1 LTLEELMFVVHVR
14 RDGLSPAEAKLREAE
29 IRVKLFG
36 KPVPVHAGV
45 AAAGEVRLGI
55 HYDVSGRPAIC
66 GAESAEYR
74 RFADGQIDGISVEPA
89 IRTKRAE

>member
-1 LTLEELMFVVHVR
+1 MR
-14 RDGLSPAEAKLREAE
+14 ASPLPEK
-29 IRVKLFG
+29 FG
-36 KPVPVHAGV
+36 WGV
-45 AAAGEVRLGI
+45 

-74 RFADGQIDGISVEPA
+74 RFADGQVDGISVEPA